1 MALGLDVPTLDVVK
15 ATGGSPPPT
24 SFSFAA
30 VTLVKLRGG
39 AAWVQCLWLP
49 SVTSTRS
56 LRMGTGQ
63 VLGAMFVQPEAPL
76 PLPLNVAKAQRYCWV
91 VLFPPVGVGW
101 AIILRDDSFFPFAS

>member
-15 ATGGSPPPT
+15 ATGGSLP

-30 VTLVKLRGG
+30 VTLAELRGG

-49 SVTSTRS
+49 SVTSTQS

-63 VLGAMFVQPEAPL
+63 VPGATFMQPEAPL

-91 VLFPPVGVGW
+91 VSFPPVGVGW
-101 AIILRDDSFFPFAS
+101 AIILREDSFFPFAS